1 MLKNIS
7 LNEDIIWEG
16 LPGPGAV
23 SCQVDEP
30 GVQVSHLNKNGQE
43 TLALIYFP
51 EAKEMTDSSRVS
63 NLRTLKLNCMTQKE
77 GQYKVDIYKNGECI
91 KSNSFSLEAGISRS
105 ITVEGIRMD
114 DIVFVSIRQD
124 ICNKNNNKGK
134 EL

>member
-1 MLKNIS
+1 M
-7 LNEDIIWEG
+7 
-16 LPGPGAV
+16 

-51 EAKEMTDSSRVS
+51 EAKEMTDSSRIARLQS
-63 NLRTLKLNCMTQKE
+63 LKLNCKAQKK
-77 GQYKVDIYKNGECI
+77 GHYKVDVYKNGECI
-91 KSNSFSLEAGISRS
+91 KSNSLSLKAGISRS
-105 ITVEGIRMD
+105 IPIDGIRMD

>member
-1 MLKNIS
+1 MPELGDVRNELIRMLKNIS

-16 LPGPGAV
+16 LPGPGTV

-77 GQYKVDIYKNGECI
+77 GQYKVDIYKNGERI
-91 KSNSFSLEAGISRS
+91 KSNSLFLKAGISRS
-105 ITVEGIRMD
+105 ITVEGMRMD
-114 DIVFVSIRQD
+114 DIVFVSIR
-124 ICNKNNNKGK
+124 
-134 EL
+134 

>member
-16 LPGPGAV
+16 LPGPGTV

-51 EAKEMTDSSRVS
+51 EAKEMTDSSQVS

-91 KSNSFSLEAGISRS
+91 KSNSLSLKAGISRS
-105 ITVEGIRMD
+105 IRLEGIRMD
-114 DIVFVSIRQD
+114 DIVFVSIR
-124 ICNKNNNKGK
+124 
-134 EL
+134 